1 MKRSISSHIATV
13 ATFAILTC
21 LASRTFAVTTHA
33 NANGIGSPFSG
44 LHVDYTVTVE
54 NIGSWL
60 RYVRVY
66 AQNSKDTF
74 AAVYTGNLALQGPS
88 TSVWNYDNTVIP
100 SGSYY
105 CGGDCQG
112 NNASGQW
119 FAGSNQVLI
128 IIP

>member
-1 MKRSISSHIATV
+1 MVVTIAML
-13 ATFAILTC
+13 ASFAIR
-21 LASRTFAVTTHA
+21 SSAVTTHA
-33 NANGIGSPFSG
+33 SANGTGSPFSG

-54 NIGSWL
+54 NTGAWL
-60 RYVRVY
+60 RHVRVY

-74 AAVYTGNLALQGPS
+74 VAVFDGNLALQGPS
-88 TSVWNYDNTVIP
+88 PSDWTYDNTVMP